1 MSGIE
6 LKEASTY
13 VLPRRE
19 NGDRFEFQTPEQVA
33 DLNELYQRHVAMHGG
48 QRKRAEE
55 RELNLLV
62 RINRVKDIE
71 DDVELTAYLADA
83 DGEPMSET
91 FQLALKKVDF
101 GKDFSRDFAAWFLV
115 TNIFLEDLEA
125 NSLHLVIQAVTVRP
139 SLKSGGK
146 RVAGQKFRQPYSIS
160 VLSMPSKEL
169 MTMIQSWANGKDGYE
184 VEVDLECVMGTESRF
199 YETAKMLIGGV
210 GDLAK
215 IQSVKGEI
223 SVTLSMWYG
232 KPYAPTLP
240 KDANFKKGD
249 NLLHHFVASS
259 GSIAKRKRL
268 GDPANPE
275 GEPLKSPTRSPP
287 YYERKFGPRVL
298 RLISDENGNVSSNIL
313 DSPRES
319 KSFRP
324 QFANFSSS
332 DVVSRSSKFG
342 SLRRGPMKKTNSLR
356 AALPPRIF
364 TSSSNIQ
371 RPRTQFTL
379 DREALPACETRGP
392 RLDLDFVTVI
402 PRRPL
407 HTVLPMGEYI
417 NACFVTVGLVNTEK
431 LNTKSMKK
439 APKNVL
445 VKVTLREGKSRY
457 VLSGAIAP
465 ALGKTMTCQPEFNT
479 LVHYHL
485 NSPVPNER
493 FIVMLPD
500 DVASCHLHIEFFH
513 CSSSKP
519 PEPLGFAF
527 TKLTKSGGVFI
538 PNVEV
543 QLPIFKYSRKSGES
557 GQHTDYL
564 NQSSKKDLTRG
575 TVNITT
581 ELCSNVASQNLRIHW
596 FLNYYQADDPVK
608 ALSGILDVDDFSH
621 LAPYISTILDT
632 LFTIFADT
640 NKADLHA
647 PALAALVYIFGMESN
662 TTHKLPRSSGNSSAL
677 SGSKQG
683 PEAKQ
688 PSIIT
693 DGRLRRESAF
703 TRNHPDSSNSSYI
716 PVSDIVHFWISTR
729 LKEITKSKGVIAI
742 KQVMLQWR
750 SLLEWSESEEAKD
763 TSSSKWKSVMY
774 ALRSCNLLCEVLFK
788 LVPFGTSDE
797 ECKASKVLM
806 AIYRVR
812 IQIREELV
820 RIGKAMARLLA
831 AELPFQHTI
840 RKYIIDRGA
849 RWLSS
854 LLECF
859 SEDVA
864 VGIMCDF
871 TKAILDIP
879 AKEEATDSQ
888 GIALGMHFLQFCNQI
903 EQEGI
908 FTSPGFCKT
917 MLLPI
922 LETLHVYL
930 KSKQIEMHIYCI
942 KVLVAILPVLI
953 NGMMA
958 DDGVSTDTK
967 AAAARKIRRAAR
979 ESHSSRSTAAGFPSS
994 SSSSSSSISQK
1005 RSSAHKG
1012 GVAAAPL
1019 IYVKGAFQALRQ
1031 GETHYPKFKGVI
1043 DITEDRLVK
1052 LAVDL
1057 FPGLLRTFK
1066 AIRDKEG
1073 SHSYLYYFENDRNRL
1088 RDVEIKAGL
1097 CMVMIGRVL
1106 HMHNESSSRF
1116 PRFLRG
1122 MEGSPSRFLVQ
1133 LMIAASDL
1141 VKRGL
1146 YDASWVSLRL
1156 CTLKFVQGVMEKSCG
1171 WAIEEIGKRR
1181 PEGGAAAV
1189 EDSILNHN
1197 DDLGEALNGF
1207 CKHYWR
1213 LAVTLLMCSDLQLE
1227 RLPPRR
1233 AAFITEHMGDIREDI
1248 INNMRKMQETMGKT
1262 WARYHRTLFPPLLK
1276 TSIMLSEKSGLIV
1289 RQMLFDLIMHLWRLH
1304 KSFKPA
1310 LHITVDVATDLVMKL
1325 SQIRQSASIHRLNK
1339 DVPWMTLAAVV
1350 KMHPLIISI
1359 QELFTDKL
1367 KQNLK
1372 DYMVQEAKALPVTI
1386 AALRTEKESSVAR
1399 SEYSNAQKFHD
1410 EILRLEKQMRDQTS
1424 GDRKFIESFNSYC
1437 SDIAQYFQFL
1447 VIAIRIPRTPEYE
1460 DDAIDVCVWLIQFL
1474 RKIGKKEQ
1482 CSQVYDMFVE
1492 MHLRFQNGTEQG
1504 NALLEYADFLP
1515 WGGGKEEEKKFG
1527 LLYQAH
1533 QVFQK
1538 ENSLAQCVQ
1547 VCKRLAFAHEMYS
1560 LKFMDVAQMLRDEA
1574 KYFETLSQKD
1584 QISARFYRVMFVGRG
1599 IPAHLRG
1606 KSYVY
1611 RSGSATRLVSVGEF
1625 TKQIKDFFPG
1635 AKVINTTEPPTL
1647 KAVQTALKENIKWH
1661 SRQYQEDLKKKEN
1674 ELASGGGD
1682 ATLLN
1687 AKVEKIKKAISDLDA
1702 SSSLANTEVGGGGEG
1717 GGDEKNQE
1725 KKLFQKIITSSQH
1738 LKLIQITT
1746 LTVSNAMELQ
1756 GKTHHLRHVD
1766 ATKRHKRYHYE
1777 NNVEVFM
1784 FTRVIRP
1791 TSSAVIK
1798 YCKEHKCEVPPQ
1810 GAKRNEYRDL
1820 WVERNYVK
1828 VQQAMPT
1835 VRRRVPVLNI
1845 TKAIFTPLRN
1855 AIVTLRDKNE
1865 EIKSAMLQARSS
1877 HEPND
1882 LVPLT
1887 QNLSGV
1893 IDAAVAGGI
1902 ANYIEA
1908 FFDGSYLKS
1917 LPQEEHR
1924 IAAFKETLEAQL
1936 EILSKGLKVF
1946 HSKLDQNS
1954 KLNPLFQH
1962 LQASYSKMVVQLAKG
1977 ILKKDISVKIKDHF

>member
-313 DSPRES
+313 DSPR
-319 KSFRP
+319 
-324 QFANFSSS
+324 
-332 DVVSRSSKFG
+332 G
-342 SLRRGPMKKTNSLR
+342 
-356 AALPPRIF
+356 
-364 TSSSNIQ
+364 SSNIQ

-716 PVSDIVHFWISTR
+716 PVSDIVHFCLIASPWRTSNRISTR

-742 KQVMLQWR
+742 KQ
-750 SLLEWSESEEAKD
+750 WSESEEAKD

-788 LVPFGTSDE
+788 VIKRLYTIPASLLVSQAKPTCEFQTTGTPRTRTHSYHEPTVAHTHQSSHIRLLTCPPSFSSAFQLVPFGTSDE

-831 AELPFQHTI
+831 AEVVAVEKEARNSMLPFQHTI

-1073 SHSYLYYFENDRNRL
+1073 SHS
-1088 RDVEIKAGL
+1088 GL

-1156 CTLKFVQGVMEKSCG
+1156 CTLKFVQGGCLVG
-1171 WAIEEIGKRR
+1171 
-1181 PEGGAAAV
+1181 
-1189 EDSILNHN
+1189 
-1197 DDLGEALNGF
+1197 
-1207 CKHYWR
+1207 
-1213 LAVTLLMCSDLQLE
+1213 TL
-1227 RLPPRR
+1227 
-1233 AAFITEHMGDIREDI
+1233 
-1248 INNMRKMQETMGKT
+1248 
-1262 WARYHRTLFPPLLK
+1262 
-1276 TSIMLSEKSGLIV
+1276 
-1289 RQMLFDLIMHLWRLH
+1289 
-1304 KSFKPA
+1304 
-1310 LHITVDVATDLVMKL
+1310 
-1325 SQIRQSASIHRLNK
+1325 
-1339 DVPWMTLAAVV
+1339 
-1350 KMHPLIISI
+1350 
-1359 QELFTDKL
+1359 
-1367 KQNLK
+1367 
-1372 DYMVQEAKALPVTI
+1372 
-1386 AALRTEKESSVAR
+1386 
-1399 SEYSNAQKFHD
+1399 
-1410 EILRLEKQMRDQTS
+1410 
-1424 GDRKFIESFNSYC
+1424 
-1437 SDIAQYFQFL
+1437 
-1447 VIAIRIPRTPEYE
+1447 
-1460 DDAIDVCVWLIQFL
+1460 
-1474 RKIGKKEQ
+1474 
-1482 CSQVYDMFVE
+1482 
-1492 MHLRFQNGTEQG
+1492 
-1504 NALLEYADFLP
+1504 
-1515 WGGGKEEEKKFG
+1515 
-1527 LLYQAH
+1527 
-1533 QVFQK
+1533 
-1538 ENSLAQCVQ
+1538 
-1547 VCKRLAFAHEMYS
+1547 
-1560 LKFMDVAQMLRDEA
+1560 
-1574 KYFETLSQKD
+1574 
-1584 QISARFYRVMFVGRG
+1584 
-1599 IPAHLRG
+1599 
-1606 KSYVY
+1606 
-1611 RSGSATRLVSVGEF
+1611 
-1625 TKQIKDFFPG
+1625 
-1635 AKVINTTEPPTL
+1635 
-1647 KAVQTALKENIKWH
+1647 
-1661 SRQYQEDLKKKEN
+1661 
-1674 ELASGGGD
+1674 
-1682 ATLLN
+1682 
-1687 AKVEKIKKAISDLDA
+1687 
-1702 SSSLANTEVGGGGEG
+1702 
-1717 GGDEKNQE
+1717 
-1725 KKLFQKIITSSQH
+1725 
-1738 LKLIQITT
+1738 
-1746 LTVSNAMELQ
+1746 
-1756 GKTHHLRHVD
+1756 
-1766 ATKRHKRYHYE
+1766 
-1777 NNVEVFM
+1777 
-1784 FTRVIRP
+1784 
-1791 TSSAVIK
+1791 
-1798 YCKEHKCEVPPQ
+1798 
-1810 GAKRNEYRDL
+1810 
-1820 WVERNYVK
+1820 
-1828 VQQAMPT
+1828 
-1835 VRRRVPVLNI
+1835 
-1845 TKAIFTPLRN
+1845 
-1855 AIVTLRDKNE
+1855 
-1865 EIKSAMLQARSS
+1865 
-1877 HEPND
+1877 
-1882 LVPLT
+1882 
-1887 QNLSGV
+1887 
-1893 IDAAVAGGI
+1893 
-1902 ANYIEA
+1902 
-1908 FFDGSYLKS
+1908 
-1917 LPQEEHR
+1917 
-1924 IAAFKETLEAQL
+1924 
-1936 EILSKGLKVF
+1936 
-1946 HSKLDQNS
+1946 
-1954 KLNPLFQH
+1954 
-1962 LQASYSKMVVQLAKG
+1962 
-1977 ILKKDISVKIKDHF
+1977 